1 MITREKAVEVI
12 KSLPDE
18 FSIGDFMD
26 RMILLNKIE
35 IGLKQAEEGET
46 YTTEQAKRMVKEWS
60 GNSQSNS

>member
-1 MITREKAVEVI
+1 MITKDKALEVI

-18 FSIGDFMD
+18 FSIEDLMD

-35 IGLKQAEEGET
+35 TGLKQAEEGET

-60 GNSQSNS
+60 K